1 MKTRLLLAL
10 AMCISWTTW
19 AQDYNYRDLQ
29 LPDVQRHALRANFS
43 PSFQLESGNFS
54 GSLPVNGRMDGYI
67 NNRRDQFF
75 YSTNTGL
82 QLSGN
87 RSGAENSGNSFA
99 PIFSASVD
107 YYKYNKHYF
116 FIRPNFSTNLA
127 FNQNGSETP
136 QNQFKSTSSNTNF
149 SMGMA
154 VGKGRID
161 PIDWAV
167 RAGFMNKALNKAGAV
182 SRNLTEEEWITL
194 AKAMAEVD
202 RRRFYEG
209 RFFNINRVK
218 MVDSVFQDFGIVTDN
233 AAFFTTVVDQYFFAP
248 NQGLRTGS
256 RFQVFANYA
265 DSRFINS
272 TENQLDNFVET
283 SENKE
288 LNDRF
293 MVGLAYNYSRPSN
306 LHVHHNFGISTS
318 YNTPSTYE
326 YEERNGIVLREGNY
340 LVPDYALAS
349 INYQLLLIP
358 NTRTSI
364 SWYVQGGARYSE
376 RTLSSD
382 VLTSLSLDYF
392 VSRRFEYNINV
403 GLSDEDGLSFSS
415 GFAYQVW

>member
-75 YSTNTGL
+75 YSTSAGL
-82 QLSGN
+82 QLAGS
-87 RSGAENSGNSFA
+87 RSGSENSANSFS
-99 PIFSASVD
+99 PNYSASVN
-107 YYKYNKHYF
+107 YYKYNQNYF
-116 FIRPNFSTNLA
+116 FVRPNFSTNLA
-127 FNQNGSETP
+127 FNQSNSNSP
-136 QNQFKSTSSNTNF
+136 QNQFKSAGSNTNF
-149 SMGMA
+149 NMGMA
-154 VGKGRID
+154 IGKGRID

-182 SRNLTEEEWITL
+182 SRNLTEEEWIVL

-202 RRRFYEG
+202 RRRFYEF

-218 MVDSVFQDFGIVTDN
+218 MVDSVFQDFGIITDN

-248 NQGLRTGS
+248 NQALRTGS
-256 RFQVFANYA
+256 RFQVFANYT
-265 DSRFINS
+265 DSRSFLS
-272 TENQLDNFVET
+272 TENLVDNFVET
-283 SENKE
+283 RENKN
-288 LNDRF
+288 LQDRVA
-293 MVGLAYNYSRPSN
+293 VGLAFDYSRPSN
-306 LHVHHNFGISTS
+306 LHLHHNLGISTS
-318 YNTPSTYE
+318 YNTPSAYE
-326 YEERNGIVLREGNY
+326 YEERNGAILLEGNY

-358 NTRTSI
+358 STRTSI
-364 SWYVQGGARYSE
+364 AWNVRNAARYSE
-376 RTLSSD
+376 RTFSND
-382 VLTSLSLDYF
+382 VSTSLNINYF
-392 VSRRFEYNINV
+392 VSRRFEYSLNL
-403 GLSDEDGLSFSS
+403 GLSQEEGLSFSS